1 MIIRYCAARWMRSI
15 HRAVVLSS
23 ILVTAGAA
31 YAQTPPPKGDAALGA
46 TKAAMCLSCHGPA
59 PGAPLAGM
67 PSLAGQQEEFLVLQM
82 ILLREGLRDVPLMA
96 GTLKSLSDRDLIDIA
111 AYFGSRKPL
120 LANSTR
126 DAQRHAQGAALSQ
139 KMGCGSCHM
148 NDYRGQRQV
157 PRLVNQREDY
167 LAATLKAY
175 RDNKRSG
182 TDTSMN
188 AVMYQVT
195 DGDIQAL
202 AHYLASQ

>member
-1 MIIRYCAARWMRSI
+1 MRYGAARWVSTI

-23 ILVTAGAA
+23 ALIAAGAA
-31 YAQTPPPKGDAALGA
+31 YAQTPPPKGDAARGA
-46 TKAAMCLSCHGPA
+46 AKASVCLSCHGPA

-67 PSLAGQQEEFLVLQM
+67 PSLAGQQEEFMVLQM
-82 ILLREGLRDVPLMA
+82 ILLREGLRDVPAMA
-96 GTLKSLSDRDLIDIA
+96 GTLKSLNDSDLIDIA
-111 AYFGSRKPL
+111 AYFNRLKPYSPDG
-120 LANSTR
+120 NR
-126 DAQRHAQGAALSQ
+126 DAQRHAHGAALSQ

-157 PRLVNQREDY
+157 PSLVNQREDY

>member
-1 MIIRYCAARWMRSI
+1 MRSI
-15 HRAVVLSS
+15 HRAAVLSGV
-23 ILVTAGAA
+23 LVASGVA
-31 YAQTPPPKGDAALGA
+31 YAQTPPPKGDAVLGA
-46 TKAAMCLSCHGPA
+46 TKAAICLSCHGPA
-59 PGAPLAGM
+59 PGAPLAGT

-82 ILLREGLRDVPLMA
+82 ILLREGLRDVPVMA
-96 GTLKSLSDRDLIDIA
+96 GTLKSLGDRDLVDIA
-111 AYFGSRKPL
+111 AYFNGLKPYL
-120 LANSTR
+120 PDGNP
-126 DAQRHAQGAALSQ
+126 DAQRREYGAALSQ

-148 NDYRGQRQV
+148 NDYHGQRQV

-202 AHYLASQ
+202 AHYLASR

>member
-1 MIIRYCAARWMRSI
+1 MSTL
-15 HRAVVLSS
+15 HRAVVLSGV
-23 ILVTAGAA
+23 LVAAAAA
-31 YAQTPPPKGDAALGA
+31 YAQTPPPRGDAARGA
-46 TKAAMCLSCHGPA
+46 PKAAVCLQCHGPA

-82 ILLREGLRDVPLMA
+82 ILLREELRDVPVMA
-96 GTLKSLSDRDLIDIA
+96 GTLKHLGDRDLIDIA
-111 AYFGSRKPL
+111 AYFNSLKPYSPDG
-120 LANSTR
+120 NP
-126 DAQRHAQGAALSQ
+126 DAQRREYGAALSQ

-148 NDYRGQRQV
+148 NDYHGQRQV

-202 AHYLASQ
+202 AHYLANR